1 MVSDNHMSSRVQDWG
16 DTAALP
22 GNSVAPLE
30 REDAVNAHQIP
41 KQITELY
48 AEYADQL
55 SSAIRSMYGD
65 GPPDPEDVSQQ
76 AFQKLIE
83 RGNLDSISN
92 LKGFVWRTARNI
104 VFAAKRSDAVRT
116 RYDYEVEQIYF
127 AIKDGE
133 SSPERIILVRQQLE
147 VIREVLLKMPDKRR
161 RAIILHRV
169 EGLSMTEIGRRL
181 GITRQS
187 VAQHI
192 TKGIAE
198 LDVVFMFDGE
208 RSPI

>member
-1 MVSDNHMSSRVQDWG
+1 MSNGIQDRS
-16 DTAALP
+16 DTATLTGSGVASCGREGT
-22 GNSVAPLE
+22 GNAC
-30 REDAVNAHQIP
+30 HIP
-41 KQITELY
+41 KEITELY

-104 VFAAKRSDAVRT
+104 VFAVKRSDAVRT

-127 AIKDGE
+127 AIKDNE
-133 SSPERIILVRQQLE
+133 SSPERIILVREQLE

-161 RAIILHRV
+161 RAIVLHRV

-181 GITRQS
+181 GMTRQS

-208 RSPI
+208 RAPI

>member
-1 MVSDNHMSSRVQDWG
+1 MNDIKRRVPSGNAAVEADAAPDKKTRG
-16 DTAALP
+16 VALP
-22 GNSVAPLE
+22 DAAP
-30 REDAVNAHQIP
+30 P
-41 KQITELY
+41 ELLALY
-48 AEYADQL
+48 RDYSSQL
-55 SSAIRSMYGD
+55 SATIRKMYGD
-65 GPPDPEDVSQQ
+65 GPPDPEDVAQQ

-104 VFAAKRSDAVRT
+104 VFAAKRSAAVRT
-116 RYDYEVEQIYF
+116 RYDYEMEQIYF
-127 AIKDGE
+127 AIKGNE
-133 SSPERIILVRQQLE
+133 STPERIILVREQLE

-161 RAIILHRV
+161 RAIVLHRV

-181 GITRQS
+181 GMTRQS

>member
-1 MVSDNHMSSRVQDWG
+1 MGNRVQDRREPG
-16 DTAALP
+16 ALP
-22 GNSVAPLE
+22 GNGVAPLAH
-30 REDAVNAHQIP
+30 EDAANARQIP
-41 KQITELY
+41 KAITELY
-48 AEYADQL
+48 ANYADQL
-55 SSAIRSMYGD
+55 SAAIRRMYGD
-65 GPPDPEDVSQQ
+65 GPPDPEDVAQQ

-83 RGNLDSISN
+83 RGNLESISN

-127 AIKDGE
+127 AIKDNE
-133 SSPERIILVRQQLE
+133 SSPERIILVREQLE

-169 EGLSMTEIGRRL
+169 EGLSMSEIGRRL
-181 GITRQS
+181 GMTRQS

-198 LDVVFMFDGE
+198 LDVVFMFNGE